1 MSRLSFVVLVAVAAG
16 LPDLAFA
23 HDAFGDLGPF
33 YGALLHPL
41 ADPAQGL
48 ILAGIAVVLARQPL
62 ASVRWAWLALAL
74 AGTVTVLTGAW
85 VPLVG
90 PGPGGVALAGVMLG
104 LLALTGRDLGRWPS
118 IGLAVIAGIVA
129 GLAIDL
135 PAGARAAS
143 LGAFGGAV
151 GIALA
156 ALLVWGLVDGLQ
168 HRFGRVAG
176 AVAASWVAAVGTM
189 AAAFSFAGAA

>member
-1 MSRLSFVVLVAVAAG
+1 MSRLSLGLLVAVAAG
-16 LPDLAFA
+16 SPDVALA

-62 ASVRWAWLALAL
+62 ATVRLAWLALAL
-74 AGTVTVLTGAW
+74 SGAVTVLSGAW
-85 VPLVG
+85 VELAG
-90 PGPGGVALAGVMLG
+90 PGPGVASLAGVVLG
-104 LLALTGRDLGRWPS
+104 LLALSGRDLGRWLS
-118 IGLAVIAGIVA
+118 IGLAALAGIVA

-135 PAGARAAS
+135 PTGARAAS

-151 GIALA
+151 GIGLA

>member
-1 MSRLSFVVLVAVAAG
+1 MSRLSLGLLVAVAAG
-16 LPDLAFA
+16 SPDVALA

-62 ASVRWAWLALAL
+62 ATVRLAWLALAL
-74 AGTVTVLTGAW
+74 SGAVTVLSGAW
-85 VPLVG
+85 VELAG
-90 PGPGGVALAGVMLG
+90 PGPGVASLAGVVLG
-104 LLALTGRDLGRWPS
+104 LLALSGRDLGLWLS
-118 IGLAVIAGIVA
+118 IG
-129 GLAIDL
+129 
-135 PAGARAAS
+135 
-143 LGAFGGAV
+143 
-151 GIALA
+151 LA

>member
-1 MSRLSFVVLVAVAAG
+1 MSRLSFVLIVAVVAG
-16 LPDLAFA
+16 SPDVALA

-48 ILAGIAVVLARQPL
+48 VVAGIAVVLARQQL
-62 ASVRWAWLALAL
+62 ATVRWAWLALAL
-74 AGTVTVLTGAW
+74 AATVLSGAW
-85 VPLVG
+85 VELAG
-90 PGPGGVALAGVMLG
+90 PGPGVASLAGVVLG
-104 LLALTGRDLGRWPS
+104 LVALSGRDLGRWLS
-118 IGLAVIAGIVA
+118 IGLAVLAGIVA

-135 PAGARAAS
+135 PTGARAAS